1 MRVVGLPRQFYQA
14 NRITVSELS
23 PKAQQRLHLIWSVDN
38 LKAEGLSV
46 EKAAEC
52 LGIARS
58 TYYRWQRQLKSE
70 GPKGLE
76 DRSRRPKRLRK
87 PAWEP
92 GLILAVK
99 DLRQQHPGWGKAKL
113 APILRDQGFS
123 VSESTVGRI
132 LRYLKR
138 RGQLIEPPRKG
149 VKARRRRLKRPHA
162 ERKPK
167 DYRAEAPGDLIQLD
181 TLDVKLTSWFG
192 FKHFTAQDTVSRWN
206 VVAAYPSASAK
217 NARDFLEKLIERTPF
232 EVKAIQV
239 DGGSEFMA
247 EFEAACQELGIRLF
261 VLPPRSPK
269 LNGQVERAH
278 RSHVQEFYDYYTG
291 ELSIEAV
298 NRALRAWEE
307 TFNTLRPHRA
317 LKLKSPL
324 DYLKA
329 KHPDRMTPCLKCL
342 EPIQVLEPTRPAGI
356 E

>member
-14 NRITVSELS
+14 NRITISELS

-38 LKAEGLSV
+38 LKAQEVPITRATQALGLP
-46 EKAAEC
+46 
-52 LGIARS
+52 RP
-58 TYYRWQRQLKSE
+58 TYYRWQKQLKTE
-70 GPKGLE
+70 GPKGLAGKAG
-76 DRSRRPKRLRK
+76 RRRPKSLRK

-99 DLRQQHPGWGKAKL
+99 RLREQYPGWGKAKL
-113 APILRDQGFS
+113 TVLLREQGFS

-138 RGQLIEPPRKG
+138 RGQLIEPPRNG

-162 ERKPK
+162 ERKPR

-247 EFEAACQELGIRLF
+247 EFEAACREFGVKLF

-278 RSHVQEFYDYYTG
+278 RSHVQEFYDYYVG

-307 TFNTLRPHRA
+307 TFNTLRPHQA
-317 LKLKSPL
+317 LKLRSPL
-324 DYLKA
+324 HYLKA
-329 KHPDRMTPCLKCL
+329 EHPDRVPHCLKCL
-342 EPIQVLEPTRPAGI
+342 EPIHGFDRHRPGV
-356 E
+356 